1 MPFNKD
7 NIRYIK
13 ITFPPCFCVS
23 PCVIHNVKD
32 FKINILIDFVM
43 LNDFFI
49 EILVEMNHNF
59 FEQNI
64 ELALEL
70 NVENTGMLFYLCRWI
85 QNYVNPESNLLK
97 KHFFS

>member
-1 MPFNKD
+1 
-7 NIRYIK
+7 
-13 ITFPPCFCVS
+13 
-23 PCVIHNVKD
+23 
-32 FKINILIDFVM
+32 M

-85 QNYVNPESNLLK
+85 QNYVNPESNLLQNIFSVNGSDK
-97 KHFFS
+97 KIALARCYFKLTEEL